1 VERLYV
7 LGYALKRRENH
18 EPPLLR
24 THFALSGAG
33 VNLPSITQWADCC
46 SACLFLLSLVGG
58 NDREIAEAAPSQQA
72 TDLLNRIHAVGFS
85 GQARPP
91 DLAKGHGPS
100 ATQVLDFLSRKAM
113 DSFPIQKPDYS
124 QVDKVNEE
132 SDGNESDGIQE
143 DCGSFVE
150 EDVLEEDYVVAEDSK
165 FCEVDEN
172 EDRAI
177 LQART
182 SVNEWKVELERVGPK
197 LSSKTAAKDSWRR
210 RVLLTKVNVS
220 KRQDMDKV
228 YAYTKVVADDARNAC
243 EELRR
248 GEGVLDQRHS
258 EKKDQLM
265 HLRSTLAEI
274 EQQRDDLE
282 RSVSAKT
289 DALGIVVEEANERK
303 DAVEAKGNDLGDSRR
318 LASMRAALKSLREE
332 SERFELELGVALAE
346 HARCMLRRPT
356 PSSHEKEAGDDS
368 SAISESFS

>member
-1 VERLYV
+1 
-7 LGYALKRRENH
+7 
-18 EPPLLR
+18 
-24 THFALSGAG
+24 GAG

-258 EKKDQLM
+258 E
-265 HLRSTLAEI
+265 
-274 EQQRDDLE
+274 
-282 RSVSAKT
+282 
-289 DALGIVVEEANERK
+289 
-303 DAVEAKGNDLGDSRR
+303 
-318 LASMRAALKSLREE
+318 
-332 SERFELELGVALAE
+332 
-346 HARCMLRRPT
+346 
-356 PSSHEKEAGDDS
+356 
-368 SAISESFS
+368 

>member
-1 VERLYV
+1 M
-7 LGYALKRRENH
+7 N
-18 EPPLLR
+18 
-24 THFALSGAG
+24 
-33 VNLPSITQWADCC
+33 
-46 SACLFLLSLVGG
+46 ACLFLIGVLGG

-91 DLAKGHGPS
+91 DLAKGYGAS
-100 ATQVLDFLSRKAM
+100 ATSVLDFLSRKAM
-113 DSFPIQKPDYS
+113 DSINIEPPDYS
-124 QVDKVNEE
+124 QVDKVEDE

-143 DCGSFVE
+143 DCGSYVE

-177 LQART
+177 LEART
-182 SVNEWKVELERVGPK
+182 SVNEWKVELERVGPR
-197 LSSKTAAKDSWRR
+197 LASKTQAKDSWRR

-243 EELRR
+243 DELRR

-258 EKKDQLM
+258 EKKAQLM
-265 HLRSTLAEI
+265 QLRSTLAEI

-289 DALGIVVEEANERK
+289 DALGIVVEEANEKR

-318 LASMRAALKSLREE
+318 LALMRAALKSLREE
-332 SERFELELGVALAE
+332 SEGMEMMLGVALSQ
-346 HARCMLRRPT
+346 HAACMLRRPT
-356 PSSHEKEAGDDS
+356 PSSSKEEAGDDS